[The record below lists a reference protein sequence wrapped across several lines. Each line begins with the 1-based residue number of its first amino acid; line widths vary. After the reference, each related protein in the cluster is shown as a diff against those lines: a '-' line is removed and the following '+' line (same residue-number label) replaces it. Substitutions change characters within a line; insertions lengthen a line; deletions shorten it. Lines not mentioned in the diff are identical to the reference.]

1 MAAATANILIIDI
14 VMWPFTSYK
23 SLSDSG
29 LLKNSIDYHSHI
41 LPGVD
46 DGVQILDDSLEILS
60 NFEQQGVSEL
70 WLTPHIM
77 EDIPNNTQALKLR
90 FEELCTAYKGG
101 IKLHLAAE
109 YMLDSLFNER
119 LQNNDILPIGETGNH
134 ILVETSYFAS
144 PMQLY
149 ETLARIKSKGYYPL
163 LAHPERYQYMNEKD
177 YKKLKAMDVKLQ
189 LNWASLAGRY
199 GKPEQK
205 KAEWLV
211 KNDMY
216 SVVGSD
222 THRLSMRHWEMKI
235 DSSVLK
241 RLSKSSANIKAGE
254 WNL

>member
-1 MAAATANILIIDI
+1 
-14 VMWPFTSYK
+14 MWPFISYK
-23 SLSDSG
+23 TLAESG

-46 DGVQILDDSLEILS
+46 DGVQTVEDSLEILS
-60 NFEQQGVSEL
+60 NFERQGVSEL

-77 EDIPNNTQALKLR
+77 EDIPNETEALKVR
-90 FEELCTAYKGG
+90 FEELCEAYKGE

-109 YMLDSLFNER
+109 YMLDSLFEER
-119 LQNNDILPIGETGNH
+119 LQSKDLLPLGEQGNH
-134 ILVETSYFAS
+134 LLVETSYFNS

-149 ETLARIKSKGYYPL
+149 ETLARIKSKGFYPL
-163 LAHPERYQYMNEKD
+163 LAHPERYQYMSEKD
-177 YKKLKAMDVKLQ
+177 YKKLKSMGVKLQ

-211 KNDMY
+211 KKDMY

-222 THRLSMRHWEMKI
+222 THRLSMRHWEMKV

-241 RLSKSSANIKAGE
+241 KLASSSANIKCGE